1 MRTASNY
8 RQTGMTGALF
18 GALTLMAFPAGLM
31 AQEQDTEGA
40 KQATDDRI
48 VVTGSR
54 VARAVDEGAIPI
66 LRIGREDIENSGL
79 TSLGDLLQEL
89 SVSGSAINTAFNS
102 SGNFGFPPDGG
113 GIGAGSTQ
121 LNLRSLGSNRT
132 LILVNGQRWVPGSS
146 ASGVPAAVDLN
157 TIPITAIE
165 SIEVL
170 KDGASTLYGADAI
183 AGVVNIITRSEFSGF
198 EMNAYAGQFVDEEDG
213 AQQQYDISFGQTG
226 ERSHVFFNLSFTDQ
240 SAVEASDRALSQ
252 LPVPGTGLT
261 RGSSGT
267 PQGRFIFTVPG
278 NPSGFGGLCSPV
290 DTNDD
295 GVPDASSC
303 DVTTPR
309 GSTFAGGQ
317 PSFPNDFIPF
327 SNDERFNFADFNLV
341 QTPGERLSVWVEGR
355 YDFVQSSDFNVS
367 GFSRFLF
374 NNRESTNRAAPE
386 PIFLGPGAG
395 AGNAADITDID
406 ATNPFNPFGITLD
419 AATNFILL
427 GRRPIELGP
436 RLFRQNVDTWY
447 YNGGLDGNFS
457 AGERRFNWD
466 MNIVFSENEASQ
478 EKQGAIRLDRLGQA
492 LGPIDECVGAPNGC
506 VPLNLFGGQQGDEV
520 FRRGGGGGS
529 ITEEMRNFIGFVQK
543 DSSKQ
548 ELFDFNVNFAGD
560 LIELPAGWVG
570 FAVGYERRDQEG
582 RFQPDAIVSA
592 GDSNGIPAQP
602 TAGDFDVDAFYGEL
616 VVPLLADM
624 PLARML
630 EVSGSVRTA
639 DFSTFGSETTGK
651 LELRWQPVEELLFR
665 ATYSEGFRAPSIGE
679 LFGSEAR
686 FDATLADPCNASTFP
701 TLPANQQQICISQGV
716 PDGGFIQA
724 NSQISVTTGGSEN
737 LDAETADSYSAGFAY
752 SASFVDRIDAID
764 SLNVDVN
771 WYRHELDD
779 AIRAVSAQFLLDE
792 CVRTGAEEF
801 CGGISRA
808 STGDINGFDNRLTNI
823 GGIDTEGWDLSVD
836 LRTREFGLGR
846 FGLKWNTTL
855 IDEFDEIVP
864 GTGGGFQALDRTGV
878 EFDNTSIVEWRSN
891 ADFSWNLG
899 PWSAVWTIQY
909 IDSLTESCS
918 DFLDG
923 TPNSLAN
930 LGLCSNPTP
939 TDFEGFGTVPTNDL
953 GTTIYHDLNVSYD
966 LQIMDARTRLTIGAE
981 NLFDRDP
988 PMCLSCSLN
997 GFDPS
1002 TYRVPGRF
1010 LYARVG
1016 LRF

>member
-1 MRTASNY
+1 MRAPPNNKCK
-8 RQTGMTGALF
+8 GIAGAIFTPL
-18 GALTLMAFPAGLM
+18 ALMAFSAGLM
-31 AQEQDTEGA
+31 AQEQDAEGPE
-40 KQATDDRI
+40 QAADDRI

-54 VARAVDEGAIPI
+54 VQRVVDEGSVPI
-66 LRIGREDIENSGL
+66 LRIDREDIENSGL

-157 TIPITAIE
+157 TIPITAVE

-183 AGVVNIITRSEFSGF
+183 AGVVNVITRSEFSGF
-198 EMNAYAGQFVDEEDG
+198 EVNAYAGRFEDESDG
-213 AQQQYDISFGQTG
+213 AQQQYDISFGQSA

-240 SAVEASDRALSQ
+240 SEVEAGDRALSQ

-267 PQGRFIFTVPG
+267 PQGRFIFSVPG

-290 DTNDD
+290 DTNGD
-295 GVPDASSC
+295 GTADASSC

-309 GSTFAGGQ
+309 GSTFPGGQ

-327 SNDERFNFADFNLV
+327 SGDERFNFADFNLV

-355 YDFVQSSDFNVS
+355 YDFIQSSDFNVS

-395 AGNAADITDID
+395 FGNAADITNID
-406 ATNPFNPFGITLD
+406 ATNPFNPFGVTLD
-419 AATNFILL
+419 AGSNFTLL

-436 RLFRQNVDTWY
+436 RLFRQDVDTWY

-457 AGERRFNWD
+457 VGERQFNWD
-466 MNIVFSENEASQ
+466 MNIVFSENDASQ

-492 LGPIDECVGAPNGC
+492 LGPIEECVGAPNGC
-506 VPLNLFGGQQGDEV
+506 VPLNLFGGQQGDEP
-520 FRRGGGGGS
+520 FRRGGGGGT
-529 ITEEMRNFIGFVQK
+529 ITEEMRDFIGFVQK

-570 FAVGYERRDQEG
+570 VAVGYERRDQEG
-582 RFQPDAIVSA
+582 RFQPDPIVAA

-602 TAGDFDVDAFYGEL
+602 TAGDFDVDAFYGEV

-624 PLARML
+624 PLARSL
-630 EVSGSVRTA
+630 EISGSVRTA

-651 LELRWQPVEELLFR
+651 LEFRWKPVDELMLRG
-665 ATYSEGFRAPSIGE
+665 TYSEGFRAPSIGE

-701 TLPANQQQICISQGV
+701 TLPEDQQQICIAQGV

-724 NSQISVTTGGSEN
+724 NPQISVTTGGSEE
-737 LDAETADSYSAGFAY
+737 LDAETSDSYSLGVAY

-764 SLNVDVN
+764 TLNVDIN
-771 WYRHELDD
+771 YYRHELED

-801 CGGISRA
+801 CGGISRG
-808 STGDINGFDNRLTNI
+808 STGDINNFDNRLTNI
-823 GGIDTEGWDLSVD
+823 GGIDTEGWDFTVD
-836 LRTREFGLGR
+836 LRTRQFGIGR
-846 FGLKWNTTL
+846 FGFDWRTTF

-878 EFDNTSIVEWRSN
+878 EFDDTSIVEWRSN
-891 ADFSWNLG
+891 ADFTWDYG
-899 PWSAVWTIQY
+899 PLSAVWTIQY
-909 IDSLTESCS
+909 IDDLTESCS
-918 DFLDG
+918 DFADG
-923 TPNSLAN
+923 TPDSLAN

-939 TDFEGFGTVPTNDL
+939 TDFEGFGTVPTNNL

-966 LQIMDARTRLTIGAE
+966 LQIMDARTRVTVGAE

-997 GFDPS
+997 GFDPG
-1002 TYRVPGRF
+1002 THRVPGRF
-1010 LYARVG
+1010 LFARVG
-1016 LRF
+1016 VSF